1 MGLPESTEIIE
12 TLGEG
17 SFGTVYVA
25 RIAEGAFERTVVLKV
40 LKSNWADNEEILK
53 RARDEAVLL
62 GRLNH
67 DNIVRVEQL
76 TEIDGRPAV
85 VMEHIQGLTLDRI
98 VKAHGPLPVG
108 VAIGVALKVANAL
121 DAAFN
126 REPPGGGG
134 ALHVVHRDIKPSNI
148 IVSVS
153 GAVKVLDF
161 GTARADFGAR
171 GARTSSLTIGSPLY
185 MAPEA
190 FDGLESDPTV
200 DIYALGATLYELVAG
215 VPMGKLSV
223 NPDRHAERKKTRL
236 DQLRSPAIQDERV
249 LAAVKKLIE
258 KCVRYDPKRR
268 PTASDMKRL
277 CGEFVKR
284 LPRTEMGLDG
294 FAEAVV
300 EPLYRTRE
308 KTIPGPIEST
318 MSGSHLE
325 RQAQTQPTQPQP
337 REKKPTGL
345 ILGALALLAGLGV
358 VGAIAFAPGEEP
370 TNEPTVTEPGDNQPS
385 RRERELAERRERAA
399 AAAEDR
405 VDDAESKGPAVEQPV
420 ERKDPVQEAPV
431 EFSDPPV
438 EAADPAGEAVE
449 EPPVE
454 EPPVDEAPVED
465 PVVEAPTSGAA
476 VVRLVSLPAGASV
489 VLQGETVKT
498 PGSATFSPGTAT
510 AIVTFPDGE
519 SRSCQVELKAGG
531 QLAFR
536 QSADGISCP

>member
-1 MGLPESTEIIE
+1 MGESTEILE

-25 RIAEGAFERTVVLKV
+25 RISEGAFQRTVVLKV
-40 LKSNWADNEEILK
+40 LKSNWAENEEILK

-67 DNIVRVEQL
+67 DNIVRVEKL
-76 TEIDGRPAV
+76 TEMDGRPTV

-98 VKAHGPLPVG
+98 VKAHGPLP
-108 VAIGVALKVANAL
+108 IGVAVGIAMKVANAL
-121 DAAFN
+121 DAAYN

-148 IVSVS
+148 ILSVS

-190 FDGLESDPTV
+190 FDGLEADPTV

-223 NPDRHAERKKTRL
+223 NPERHAERKKKRL
-236 DQLRSPAIQDERV
+236 EQLRSPAIDDERV

-268 PTASDMKRL
+268 PQASDMKRL
-277 CGEFVKR
+277 CAEFVKR
-284 LPRTEMGLDG
+284 LPRSEVGLDQ
-294 FAEAVV
+294 FAESVV
-300 EPLYRTRE
+300 EPLYRSRE
-308 KTIPGPIEST
+308 KKAPDGPLEPT

-337 REKKPTGL
+337 RKKSRGL
-345 ILGALALLAGLGV
+345 LVAAVALLAGLGV
-358 VGAIAFAPGEEP
+358 VGAIAMSGDAPPDPQPKATEP
-370 TNEPTVTEPGDNQPS
+370 TEAEGPS
-385 RRERELAERRERAA
+385 RRERELQERRERAA
-399 AAAEDR
+399 AAAVHR
-405 VDDAESKGPAVEQPV
+405 PDDDVLPKGGDPATETKREVVEAPPV
-420 ERKDPVQEAPV
+420 ETVETEEPVETTPEEAPVPEEVPEAPV
-431 EFSDPPV
+431 EAP
-438 EAADPAGEAVE
+438 AASG
-449 EPPVE
+449 
-454 EPPVDEAPVED
+454 
-465 PVVEAPTSGAA
+465 GAA
-476 VVRLVSLPAGASV
+476 IVRLVSLPAGASV
-489 VLQGETVKT
+489 VVGGETVKT
-498 PGSATFSPGTAT
+498 PGSGSFTPGPAT
-510 AIVTFPDGE
+510 AIVTFPDGT
-519 SRSCQVELKAGG
+519 STSCYVDLKPGG

-536 QSADGISCP
+536 QGPDGISCP